1 MVMIERFGMHARRER
16 RFRVAAAVV
25 VAVGGR
31 VVNPAGSRASITVV
45 IAE

>member
-16 RFRVAAAVV
+16 WFRGAAVV

-31 VVNPAGSRASITVV
+31 VVNPAGSRTSITVV